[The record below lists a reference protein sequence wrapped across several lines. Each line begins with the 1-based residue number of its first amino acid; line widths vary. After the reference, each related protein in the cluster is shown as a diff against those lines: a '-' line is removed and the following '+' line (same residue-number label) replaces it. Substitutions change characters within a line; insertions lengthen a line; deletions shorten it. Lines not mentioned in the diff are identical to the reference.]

1 MGFVL
6 TSLHTPPS
14 VRLCLQLTLGRL
26 LAVLVRYQ
34 RLLPDA
40 LADGNVDAAR
50 LLPADPLALPAA
62 LQWLHVA
69 LQRAGTGGRM
79 VSATSAARVVRCIKA
94 ACIHAPQ
101 LLPVAPFTK
110 RPPNLVV
117 VSIQSVA
124 RDAVIV
130 SICGAEQKWRNVS

>member
-1 MGFVL
+1 MGLVL

-79 VSATSAARVVRCIKA
+79 VSATSAARVVEVHQGRMYPRSTTTAGCPLHKKTSQSSCSINPVRCTR
-94 ACIHAPQ
+94 CCYRQH
-101 LLPVAPFTK
+101 LW
-110 RPPNLVV
+110 
-117 VSIQSVA
+117 
-124 RDAVIV
+124 
-130 SICGAEQKWRNVS
+130 C